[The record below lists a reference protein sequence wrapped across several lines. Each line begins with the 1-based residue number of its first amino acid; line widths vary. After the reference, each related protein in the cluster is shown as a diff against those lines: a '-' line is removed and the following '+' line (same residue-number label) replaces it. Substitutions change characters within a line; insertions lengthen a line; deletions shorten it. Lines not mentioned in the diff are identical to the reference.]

1 MDAKSNETLELNLV
15 LDRLASYTAFS
26 ASREIALALRP
37 LPDLEAVRRRQEVT
51 SEASLLL
58 SLKPEL
64 SIGGARDVRS
74 QVDTAAHGAVLEPD
88 ELLDIK
94 STLVAARE
102 QRRRFEKLDEPLPLL
117 KGIASELEALPG
129 LIDSISKTID
139 DRGEVLDS
147 ASQKLGKI
155 RRDLRVAHDR
165 LMDKLERMI
174 NDPKIVPLLQEP
186 IITQREGRF
195 VIPLQADFKGRIKAV
210 VHDQSAS
217 GATLFVEPLK
227 VVDLNNQVRELQ
239 LAERDEV
246 RRVLSELSGRIG
258 EQSTVI
264 QRNVE
269 GLAGLDLAFAK
280 ARYAYAIDA
289 NEPVL
294 KPFADEAVPPQPGS
308 TMRLLAARHPL
319 LNADEVVPID
329 LILNADTYA
338 LVITGPNTG
347 GKTVTL
353 KTAGLLVLM
362 TQCGLHIPAMS
373 GSELSVFDAVYA
385 DIGDEQ
391 SIEQSLSTFSSHV
404 SNIKTILDRATP
416 KSLVLLDELGAGTD
430 PQEGAALA
438 RAILSELLE
447 RSITTLVATH
457 YPELKTYAHSVAGV
471 ENASME
477 FDLKSLRPT
486 YHLLIGLPGRSN
498 ALAIAARLGLEDA
511 IVEKA
516 RAMLSSADLEAERL
530 LDEIHAQRQ
539 LTRKDRSEA
548 ETTRQQAMAL
558 EAELSRRLAAIE
570 KEREEILLAAQEN
583 AETELEKMREE
594 LRKIKREFSRTQ
606 RSQDDLK
613 AADTQIEAIDKSLEE
628 SLRLPDDDF
637 DTSEYTYKKGDAVFL
652 RTIDAEGVI
661 KSLDQDQAEV
671 QVGRLRV
678 RANIKEL
685 LPMEAGAPAKRSRES
700 RKSTSP
706 GGGRSISQPIVD
718 SPPLELHVHGWTIDE
733 ALEELDRR
741 LDAAFLAGMPY
752 IRVIHGKGTGR
763 LRRAIRQALADSPYV
778 ASFESGQPSEGGDG
792 VTVVHLNVA

>member
-1 MDAKSNETLELNLV
+1 MDVKSIKTLELNLV
-15 LDRLASYTAFS
+15 LERLASFTSFS
-26 ASREIALALRP
+26 ASREMALALHP
-37 LPDLEAVRRRQEVT
+37 LPDLAAVRRRQAET

-58 SLKPEL
+58 SLKSEW
-64 SIGGARDVRS
+64 SIGGARDVRP
-74 QVDTAAHGAVLEPD
+74 QVDAASHGAVLEPAD
-88 ELLDIK
+88 LLDIK
-94 STLVAARE
+94 GTIVAARE
-102 QRRRFEKLDEPLPLL
+102 QRRKLDKLDEPLPILREL
-117 KGIASELEALPG
+117 ASQLEALPG

-147 ASQKLGKI
+147 ASQKLGAL
-155 RRDLRVAHDR
+155 RRDLRVARDR
-165 LMDKLERMI
+165 LMGKLERMI

-239 LAERDEV
+239 LAERDEI
-246 RRVLSELSGRIG
+246 RRVLLELSQRIG
-258 EQSTVI
+258 EQSTAI
-264 QRNVE
+264 QQNVE
-269 GLAGLDLAFAK
+269 GLASLDLAFAK
-280 ARYAYAIDA
+280 ARYAYALDA
-289 NEPVL
+289 TEPIL
-294 KPFADEAVPPQPGS
+294 KPFATDAVPPHPGS

-319 LNADEVVPID
+319 LQREDVVPID
-329 LILNADTYA
+329 LNIDADTYA

-362 TQCGLHIPAMS
+362 TQCGLHIPAES

-404 SNIKTILDRATP
+404 SNIKTILDRATS

-438 RAILSELLE
+438 RAILGVLLE
-447 RSITTLVATH
+447 RSMTTLVATH
-457 YPELKTYAHSVAGV
+457 YPELKTYAHSVSGV

-477 FDLKSLRPT
+477 FDLQSLRPT
-486 YHLLIGLPGRSN
+486 YHLLVGLPGRSN
-498 ALAIAARLGLEDA
+498 ALAIAARLGLEET
-511 IVEKA
+511 IIERA
-516 RAMLSSADLEAERL
+516 RAMLSTADLEAERL
-530 LDEIHAQRQ
+530 LDEIHTQRE
-539 LTRKDRSEA
+539 LTRKDRNEA
-548 ETTRQQAMAL
+548 ESTRQQVTAL
-558 EAELSRRLAAIE
+558 ESELSRRLAGIE
-570 KEREEILLAAQEN
+570 DEREEILLGVQEQ
-583 AETELEKMREE
+583 AEAELEKMRNE
-594 LRKIKREFSRTQ
+594 LRKIKREFSSTQ
-606 RSQDDLK
+606 RSHDDSK
-613 AADTQIEAIDKSLEE
+613 AAETQLEAIEKSLED
-628 SLRLPDDDF
+628 SLRLPDDGL
-637 DTSEYTYKKGDAVFL
+637 DTLKYAYKKGDAVLL

-661 KSLDQDQAEV
+661 KALDRDHAEV

-678 RANIKEL
+678 RANLNEL
-685 LPMEAGAPAKRSRES
+685 LPLETGSATKRDHTA
-700 RKSTSP
+700 RKGGSP
-706 GGGRSISQPIVD
+706 GGGRSISQPILD
-718 SPPLELHVHGWTIDE
+718 SPPLELHVHGWTIDD
-733 ALEELDRR
+733 ALEELERR

-763 LRRAIRQALADSPYV
+763 LRRAIRQALANSPYV
-778 ASFESGQPSEGGDG
+778 ASFAPGQPSEGGDG